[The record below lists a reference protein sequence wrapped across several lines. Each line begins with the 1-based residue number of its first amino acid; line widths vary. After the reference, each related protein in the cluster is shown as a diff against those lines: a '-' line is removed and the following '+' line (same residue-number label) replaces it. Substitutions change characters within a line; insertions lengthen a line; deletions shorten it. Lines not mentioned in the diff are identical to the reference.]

1 MGAFEDARRPRPTD
15 PIADGRLALR
25 QLDKGC
31 PERGERKNAPRGT
44 AATTSGQTG
53 PALPQVHSRRRQQQG
68 AGSKFVL
75 LLTGL
80 MATDND
86 KAVLEAVF
94 NPLFSEFGFS
104 TDAEDAAETE
114 SAAQDDGTPN
124 QVKTLEVEGVEA
136 AEKGDI
142 DRAIDIFGNVIRLA
156 PNRASGYNNRAQ
168 ALRIKGDVDRALED
182 LNNAINLGQTNR
194 HAAAQALCQRG
205 LIHRLR
211 GQDQEALADFKEAAK
226 LGSQFAKNQLV
237 QMNPYAALCNRML
250 GEMFAKLRQGEDDD
264 R

>member
-1 MGAFEDARRPRPTD
+1 
-15 PIADGRLALR
+15 
-25 QLDKGC
+25 
-31 PERGERKNAPRGT
+31 
-44 AATTSGQTG
+44 
-53 PALPQVHSRRRQQQG
+53 
-68 AGSKFVL
+68 
-75 LLTGL
+75 
-80 MATDND
+80 MATEND

-94 NPLFSEFGFS
+94 NPLFSELGFS
-104 TDAEDAAETE
+104 TEAEDDQAR
-114 SAAQDDGTPN
+114 SADAGQDDGTPN

-136 AEKGDI
+136 AENGDI
-142 DRAIDIFGNVIRLA
+142 DRAIDIFGEVIRLA

-182 LNNAINLGQTNR
+182 LNNAINLGQGNK

-205 LIHRLR
+205 LIYRLR
-211 GQDQEALADFKEAAK
+211 EQDQEAQADFKEAAK

-250 GEMFAKLRQGEDDD
+250 GQMFAKLRQGEDDT

>member
-1 MGAFEDARRPRPTD
+1 M
-15 PIADGRLALR
+15 
-25 QLDKGC
+25 
-31 PERGERKNAPRGT
+31 
-44 AATTSGQTG
+44 
-53 PALPQVHSRRRQQQG
+53 
-68 AGSKFVL
+68 
-75 LLTGL
+75 
-80 MATDND
+80 
-86 KAVLEAVF
+86 
-94 NPLFSEFGFS
+94 
-104 TDAEDAAETE
+104 
-114 SAAQDDGTPN
+114 
-124 QVKTLEVEGVEA
+124 KTLEVEGVEA

-142 DRAIDIFGNVIRLA
+142 DRAIDIFGEVIRLA

>member
-1 MGAFEDARRPRPTD
+1 
-15 PIADGRLALR
+15 
-25 QLDKGC
+25 
-31 PERGERKNAPRGT
+31 
-44 AATTSGQTG
+44 
-53 PALPQVHSRRRQQQG
+53 
-68 AGSKFVL
+68 
-75 LLTGL
+75 
-80 MATDND
+80 MATEND
-86 KAVLEAVF
+86 RAVLEAVF

-104 TDAEDAAETE
+104 TEAEEAPNGDSGQE
-114 SAAQDDGTPN
+114 DGTPN
-124 QVKTLEVEGVEA
+124 QVKTLEVEGVQA

-142 DRAIDIFGNVIRLA
+142 DQAIEIFSKVIRLA

-182 LNNAINLGQTNR
+182 LNNAINLGQGNK

-205 LIHRLR
+205 LIYRLR
-211 GQDQEALADFKEAAK
+211 EQDQEAQADFKEAAK

-250 GEMFAKLRQGEDDD
+250 GQMFAKLRQGEDDT

>member
-1 MGAFEDARRPRPTD
+1 MTLIDF
-15 PIADGRLALR
+15 
-25 QLDKGC
+25 
-31 PERGERKNAPRGT
+31 
-44 AATTSGQTG
+44 
-53 PALPQVHSRRRQQQG
+53 
-68 AGSKFVL
+68 
-75 LLTGL
+75 

-104 TDAEDAAETE
+104 TDAEDAAEN
-114 SAAQDDGTPN
+114 AAQDDGTPN

-142 DRAIDIFGNVIRLA
+142 DRAIDIFGEVIRLA

-194 HAAAQALCQRG
+194 HAASQALCQRG
-205 LIHRLR
+205 LIYRLR
-211 GQDQEALADFKEAAK
+211 GQDQEALADFKEAAG

-250 GEMFAKLRQGEDDD
+250 GQMFAKLRQGEDDG